1 MKKFRA
7 CIVLGL
13 ALILAG
19 CAGLQQAVQTYGS
32 VAVTN
37 ARAANDTLIEGY
49 KVGVCALP
57 FSAVMRHPEIIPAI
71 EALCLPRGDRIGADL
86 LRAVDAQADRPQ

>member
-1 MKKFRA
+1 MKLFRA
-7 CIVLGL
+7 CIILGL
-13 ALILAG
+13 ALILSG
-19 CAGLQQAVQTYGS
+19 CAGMQQAVQTYGS

-71 EALCLPRGDRIGADL
+71 EVLCLPRGDRIGSDL
-86 LRAVDAQADRPQ
+86 LRAVDRQADAPQ

>member
-1 MKKFRA
+1 MTKLYRA
-7 CIVLGL
+7 CIIL
-13 ALILAG
+13 ALACLTG

-71 EALCLPRGDRIGADL
+71 EVLCLPKGDRIGAEL
-86 LRAVDAQADRPQ
+86 LRTVERQAAAPR

>member
-1 MKKFRA
+1 MRKFLS
-7 CIVLGL
+7 VL
-13 ALILAG
+13 ALGFALAG
-19 CAGLQQAVQTYGS
+19 CAGMQQAIQTYGG

-57 FSAVMRHPEIIPAI
+57 FSAVMRHPEMIPAI
-71 EALCLPRGDRIGADL
+71 EALCLPRNDKVGAEL
-86 LRAVDAQADRPQ
+86 LRAVDRLAERPQ